1 MCHFLSK
8 RKGSTRMLVYK
19 PAEKSYFD
27 GSEYFLSCQ
36 LFSICSEKAL
46 KYFQGMLLV
55 PLLFAIPK
63 SLTCHLL
70 FTCSISKKKKP
81 YMFGS
86 LHNNQPTHEE
96 KQFSSSIN

>member
-55 PLLFAIPK
+55 PLLFAILK
-63 SLTCHLL
+63 SLTCNLL
-70 FTCSISKKKKP
+70 FTCSILKKKT
-81 YMFGS
+81 
-86 LHNNQPTHEE
+86 LHVWLSAQQSTYT
-96 KQFSSSIN
+96 